1 MSMPFDLNGGLKMCD
16 EQGRTVAVV
25 LANQAFEKL
34 TTETNQFRDEA
45 ARLRAEVLELRRT
58 LETAREELREKAAII
73 VERDMYRK
81 SILAMTHEDFT
92 FTAEEIA
99 DMDKN
104 GVRFEEKFIEEL
116 ERDLRS
122 QELSDG
128 THDPDEPTIIP
139 NKKHV

>member
-1 MSMPFDLNGGLKMCD
+1 MSIPFDLNGGLKMCD

-45 ARLRAEVLELRRT
+45 MHLRAEVLELQRA
-58 LETAREELREKAAII
+58 LEAAREELKDKAAIAA
-73 VERDMYRK
+73 ERDGYRK
-81 SILAMTHEDFT
+81 SVLFLTREEFT

-104 GVRFEEKFIEEL
+104 GVRIDEKFFEEL
-116 ERDLRS
+116 ERDMRVW
-122 QELSDG
+122 EA
-128 THDPDEPTIIP
+128 PDA
-139 NKKHV
+139 

>member
-45 ARLRAEVLELRRT
+45 ARLRAEVLELRRA
-58 LETAREELREKAAII
+58 LEAAREELKDKAAITA
-73 VERDMYRK
+73 ERDGYRK
-81 SILAMTHEDFT
+81 SVLALTREDFT

-99 DMDKN
+99 DLDKN
-104 GVRFEEKFIEEL
+104 GVTLDEKFFEQL
-116 ERDLRS
+116 EHDLRTRGS
-122 QELSDG
+122 SNG
-128 THDPDEPTIIP
+128 
-139 NKKHV
+139 

>member
-1 MSMPFDLNGGLKMCD
+1 MCD

-45 ARLRAEVLELRRT
+45 MHLRAEVLELQRA
-58 LETAREELREKAAII
+58 LEAAREELKDKAAIAA
-73 VERDMYRK
+73 ERDGYRK
-81 SILAMTHEDFT
+81 SVLFLTREEFT

-104 GVRFEEKFIEEL
+104 GVRIDEKFFEEL
-116 ERDLRS
+116 ERDMRVW
-122 QELSDG
+122 EA
-128 THDPDEPTIIP
+128 PDA
-139 NKKHV
+139 